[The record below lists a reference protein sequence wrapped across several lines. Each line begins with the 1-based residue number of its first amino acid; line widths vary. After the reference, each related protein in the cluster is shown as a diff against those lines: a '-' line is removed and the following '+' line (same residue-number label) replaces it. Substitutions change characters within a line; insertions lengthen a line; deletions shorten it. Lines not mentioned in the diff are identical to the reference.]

1 MSSKRQIV
9 SVLVPVYVD
18 SCYSYRVPADS
29 PSLFGEQEGA
39 GFAEGLEPGQLVRVP
54 LGPRSVLGVVWD
66 DPSEFSDE
74 ARLKDIQEVYHGV
87 RLSEDF
93 RKFVD
98 WIAQYTLAQRGMV
111 LRMVLRGEDALL
123 PPKPVSALRL
133 TGDAPERMTK
143 ARARVLETMENGL
156 AETKAAIAERAGV
169 SASVVDGL
177 VKSGTLSQCLL
188 PPPALMEL
196 PQADFAP
203 PALSDL
209 QAEAAEEIRKIVEAQ
224 AFEVILLDGVTG
236 SGKTEVYFEA
246 VAEALRQGKQILI
259 LVPEIALTDAF
270 LHRFE
275 SRFGVRPGEWHS
287 GQAQRYKNLIW
298 RGVATGEV
306 QVVVGARSSLMLPFR
321 DLGLIVVDEEHDGAY
336 KQEDRVIYNARDMS
350 VVRGHLSGFPVILAS
365 ATPSVESRNNA
376 DQGRYKHT
384 CLPSRYGGQS
394 MPDISLIDMRI
405 NPPEKGS
412 WLSPILIDAVNETIE
427 AGQQSLLFLNRRGYA
442 PLTLCRTCGHR
453 FQCPN
458 CSTWLVEHRFR
469 KQLVCHHCGHSEPV
483 PPACPQCG
491 DEHSLVACGPGVER
505 IAEEAA
511 SRWPDHKIVILSSD
525 LIHGVQQLRAE
536 LDLIASG
543 EADIVIGTQLVA
555 KGHNF
560 PAMTLVGVIDA
571 DLGLAHGDLRAGE
584 KVFQTLAQVT
594 GRAGRVQG
602 QGRGLLQSY
611 VPDHPVIAAL
621 AKGERE
627 EFYTYELDQRRK
639 AAMPPF
645 GRLAAVILSSEH
657 REAAL
662 AYGREMVRAVPH
674 EEGVRV
680 LGPAEAPISVLRGR
694 FRFRLLVMAPRSFP
708 LSQWLRRWLAQ
719 SPKIAGSLRIQID
732 VDPVSFV

>member
-18 SCYSYRVPADS
+18 SCYSYRVPGDS
-29 PSLFGEQEGA
+29 ASLFEDEA
-39 GFAEGLEPGQLVRVP
+39 NSGFSGGLEPGQVVKVP

-66 DPSEFSDE
+66 DSSEFMDE
-74 ARLKDIQEVYHGV
+74 SRIKDVQHVYEGV
-87 RLSEDF
+87 RLSYEF

-111 LRMVLRGEDALL
+111 LRMVLRGEDALF
-123 PPKPVSALRL
+123 PPRPVAAFRL

-143 ARARVLETMENGL
+143 ARARVVEAMEGGL
-156 AETKAAIAERAGV
+156 AETKAAIAERCGV
-169 SASVVDGL
+169 SPSVVDGL
-177 VKSGTLSQCLL
+177 VKSGTLSPCQL
-188 PPPALMEL
+188 PPPALMGL
-196 PQADFAP
+196 PEADFAP
-203 PALSDL
+203 PSLSDL
-209 QAEAAEEIRKIVEAQ
+209 QTKAAEEIRQIVKAQ
-224 AFEVILLDGVTG
+224 QFEVILLDGVTG
-236 SGKTEVYFEA
+236 SGKTEVYFEG
-246 VAEALRQGKQILI
+246 VAEAIRSGKQVLI
-259 LVPEIALTDAF
+259 MVPEIALTDAF
-270 LHRFE
+270 LSRFE

-287 GQAQRYKNLIW
+287 GQAQRYKNLVW

-376 DQGRYKHT
+376 DQGRYRHIK
-384 CLPSRYGGQS
+384 LSSRYGGQS
-394 MPDISLIDMRI
+394 MPDISLIDMRA

-412 WLSPILIDAVNETIE
+412 WLSPILIDAVNETLE

-469 KQLVCHHCGHSEPV
+469 KQLVCHHCGHTEPV
-483 PPACPQCG
+483 PPVCPQCG

-511 SRWPDHKIVILSSD
+511 SRWPDRRIVILSSD

-536 LDLIASG
+536 LDTISSG
-543 EADIVIGTQLVA
+543 RADIVIGTQLVA

-594 GRAGRVQG
+594 GRAGRIQG

-611 VPDHPVIAAL
+611 VPEHPVIAAL
-621 AKGERE
+621 AKGDRE

-645 GRLAAVILSSEH
+645 GRLAAVILSSEQ

-662 AYGREMVRAVPH
+662 GYGREMVRAVPH

-694 FRFRLLVMAPRSFP
+694 FRFRLLVTAPRSFS
-708 LSQWLRRWLAQ
+708 LSLWVRNWLAQ
-719 SPKIAGSLRIQID
+719 CPKSAGSLRIQID
-732 VDPVSFV
+732 IDPVSFV